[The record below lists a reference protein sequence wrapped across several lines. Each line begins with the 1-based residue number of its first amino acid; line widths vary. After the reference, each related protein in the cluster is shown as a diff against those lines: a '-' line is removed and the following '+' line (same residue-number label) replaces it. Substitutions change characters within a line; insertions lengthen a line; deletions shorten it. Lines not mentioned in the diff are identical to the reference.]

1 MKINIQKIET
11 FTITHTTREFDFEMD
26 EFRNCTPAFIGK
38 TPKEFMDYLTNDIEI
53 NKDFLGDNIDVLTRE
68 TYHKLYMLD
77 VDPIYEVM
85 EDSRCQ
91 YEDSWFTMNK
101 NVDVKEKVLTNAKS
115 KAIND

>member
-91 YEDSWFTMNK
+91 YEDSWFTMTPHITPQIEIK
-101 NVDVKEKVLTNAKS
+101 DSQTEKIVK
-115 KAIND
+115 

>member
-53 NKDFLGDNIDVLTRE
+53 IKDFLDDNIDVLTRE
-68 TYHKLYMLD
+68 TYHKLYMVD

-85 EDSRCQ
+85 EDSRDQ
-91 YEDSWFTMNK
+91 YEDSWFTMNPHITPQTEIK
-101 NVDVKEKVLTNAKS
+101 DSQTEKIVK
-115 KAIND
+115 